1 MTRSYQEEVDL
12 RFNKRRYYFEDPNY
26 RKWSDIVPFDSYGYE
41 YLRDDALFCYYLLGH
56 VTSSAYESEQIIE
69 QFEKGSELPINWT
82 SFYAYFDDI
91 FADGASPH
99 SYDLEMPRFI
109 NRDLKTI
116 SIKQL
121 LEDYRG
127 QLLGEIYDMV

>member
-1 MTRSYQEEVDL
+1 MRTMDDEI
-12 RFNKRRYYFEDPNY
+12 NY
-26 RKWSDIVPFDSYGYE
+26 REEHVPFDSYGYE

>member
-12 RFNKRRYYFEDPNY
+12 RFTKRRYYFEDPNY

-69 QFEKGSELPINWT
+69 QFEKGL
-82 SFYAYFDDI
+82 
-91 FADGASPH
+91 
-99 SYDLEMPRFI
+99 SY
-109 NRDLKTI
+109 
-116 SIKQL
+116 L
-121 LEDYRG
+121 LIG
-127 QLLGEIYDMV
+127 HPFTLILMIYLQTGHHRIVMT